1 MKMINTDLEYG
12 FEYLGNAA
20 RLVVTPLTERQDI
33 GRRDINKQN
42 IEGNHKISLLLL
54 VNEFEGKKYCNFNK
68 VFK

>member
-33 GRRDINKQN
+33 DILTND
-42 IEGNHKISLLLL
+42 ISA
-54 VNEFEGKKYCNFNK
+54 N
-68 VFK
+68 